1 MARKEKYL
9 MHASRNKTIQDE
21 MNENE
26 MPPDGWNI
34 LLLSKTLWMEGK
46 NVKQRSTLSS
56 HEVSQAL

>member
-26 MPPDGWNI
+26 MPPDG
-34 LLLSKTLWMEGK
+34 
-46 NVKQRSTLSS
+46 
-56 HEVSQAL
+56 